1 MTTRR
6 GFIALAL
13 LAAGP
18 GGASTPAG
26 PAAAAAPSAAP
37 PAPSAPAPTW
47 RDVLDTPARRS
58 PLAERG
64 LLTGLARAG
73 NRLVAVGQ
81 RGHVLFSDD
90 AGRRWQQAEV
100 PASADLVAVHFP
112 SATRGY
118 ACGHDGLV
126 LGTRDAGQ
134 SWQRLLDGRRSGA
147 LMAAYYANQAEPKHE
162 AAGKE
167 AARFAAQGAENP
179 WLDCWFADEQ
189 TGFVVGAF
197 GQILQTTDGGTRWT
211 PWLHAI
217 DNPKGLHLY
226 AVRGIGTDLWITGE
240 QGLLLKLDREAQ
252 RFKAV
257 ELPYKGTLFGIVGH
271 ERALVVHGLRGT
283 ALRSTDG
290 GRSWQPVA
298 TGLQAGLPAA
308 TLDARGRFVLVS
320 QAGHV
325 LASSD
330 DGASFTP
337 LANPRPLPA
346 AAVAALPGA
355 LVLAGPRGLQSLPAP
370 QP

>member
-1 MTTRR
+1 MTSRR
-6 GFIALAL
+6 GFLALAL
-13 LAAGP
+13 LG
-18 GGASTPAG
+18 AG
-26 PAAAAAPSAAP
+26 PAGAATA
-37 PAPSAPAPTW
+37 W
-47 RDVLDTPARRS
+47 RDVLDTPAQRS

-64 LLTGLARAG
+64 LLNGLARAG
-73 NRLVAVGQ
+73 ERLVAVGQ
-81 RGHVLFSDD
+81 RGHVLVSDD

-100 PASADLVAVHFP
+100 PASADLVAVHFSSP
-112 SATRGY
+112 RRGY
-118 ACGHDGLV
+118 ACGHDGIV
-126 LGTRDAGQ
+126 LGTRDG
-134 SWQRLLDGRRSGA
+134 GRTSGG
-147 LMAAYYANQAEPKHE
+147 LMAAYYANQADPKHE
-162 AAGKE
+162 AAAKE

-197 GQILQTTDGGTRWT
+197 GQVLHTADGGAHWA

-226 AVRGIGTDLWITGE
+226 AVRGIGADVWITGE

-271 ERALVVHGLRGT
+271 ERALLVHGLRGT

-298 TGLQAGLPAA
+298 TGLQTGLPAA

-325 LASSD
+325 LASGD
-330 DGASFTP
+330 DGASFAP
-337 LANPRPLPA
+337 VANPRPLPA

-355 LVLAGPRGLQSLPAP
+355 LVLAGPRGLQSLALP
-370 QP
+370 

>member
-1 MTTRR
+1 MTSRR

-13 LAAGP
+13 LGAGP
-18 GGASTPAG
+18 GRATTPAG
-26 PAAAAAPSAAP
+26 NAAAAAPAAP
-37 PAPSAPAPTW
+37 TAPTTPAW
-47 RDVLDTPARRS
+47 RDVLDTPAQRS

-73 NRLVAVGQ
+73 ERLVAVGQ

-90 AGRRWQQAEV
+90 AGKRWQQAEV

-112 SATRGY
+112 SARRGY
-118 ACGHDGLV
+118 ACGHDGIV
-126 LGTRDAGQ
+126 LGTRDGGQ
-134 SWQRLLDGRRSGA
+134 TWQRLLDGRRSGA
-147 LMAAYYANQAEPKHE
+147 LMAAYYENQAEPRHE

-226 AVRGIGTDLWITGE
+226 AVRGIGADVWIAGE

-271 ERALVVHGLRGT
+271 ERVLVVHGLRGT
-283 ALRSTDG
+283 ALRSTDN

-308 TLDARGRFVLVS
+308 TLDARGRFVLAS

-325 LASSD
+325 LTSPD
-330 DGASFTP
+330 DGASFVP
-337 LANPRPLPA
+337 VANPRPLPA

-355 LVLAGPRGLQSLPAP
+355 LVLAGPRGLQTLAQP

>member
-1 MTTRR
+1 MTSRR
-6 GFIALAL
+6 GFLALAML
-13 LAAGP
+13 GGGP
-18 GGASTPAG
+18 VG
-26 PAAAAAPSAAP
+26 AAAPAAT
-37 PAPSAPAPTW
+37 PAVAW
-47 RDVLDTPARRS
+47 QDVLDTPAQRS

-64 LLTGLARAG
+64 LLNGLARAG
-73 NRLVAVGQ
+73 ERLVAVGQ
-81 RGHVLFSDD
+81 RGHVLYSDD
-90 AGRRWQQAEV
+90 AGRRWQQAQV

-112 SATRGY
+112 AARRGY
-118 ACGHDGLV
+118 ACGHDGIV
-126 LGTRDAGQ
+126 LGSRDGGQ
-134 SWQRLLDGRRSGA
+134 TWQRLLDGRSAGSA
-147 LMAAYYANQAEPKHE
+147 MAAYYTRQADPAHD
-162 AAGKE
+162 AAAKE

-197 GQILQTTDGGTRWT
+197 GQVLHTADGGASWT

-226 AVRGIGTDLWITGE
+226 AVRGIAGEVWIAGE
-240 QGLLLKLDREAQ
+240 QGLLLKLDRAAQ

-271 ERALVVHGLRGT
+271 ERVLIVHGLRGT

-290 GRSWQPVA
+290 GRSWQPVT
-298 TGLQAGLPAA
+298 TGLQTGLPAA

-325 LASSD
+325 LASAD
-330 DGASFTP
+330 DGTSFTP
-337 LANPRPLPA
+337 VANPRPLPA

-355 LVLAGPRGLQSLPAP
+355 LVLAGPRGLQSLPVP
-370 QP
+370 LP

>member
-1 MTTRR
+1 MNTLPSRR
-6 GFIALAL
+6 GFIALAML
-13 LAAGP
+13 
-18 GGASTPAG
+18 
-26 PAAAAAPSAAP
+26 AAAPAHAA
-37 PAPSAPAPTW
+37 W
-47 RDVLDTPARRS
+47 RDVLDTPAQRS

-64 LLTGLARAG
+64 LLAGLARAG
-73 NRLVAVGQ
+73 DRLVAVGQ
-81 RGHVLFSDD
+81 RGHVLVSDA
-90 AGRRWQQAEV
+90 AGQRWQQADV

-112 SATRGY
+112 TPRQGY

-126 LGTRDAGQ
+126 LGSRDGGQ
-134 SWQRLLDGRRSGA
+134 TWQRLLDGRTAGA
-147 LMAAYYANQAEPKHE
+147 AMDAYYKRQQDPKF
-162 AAGKE
+162 AAAAKE
-167 AARFAAQGAENP
+167 AERFAAQGAENP
-179 WLDCWFADEQ
+179 WLDCWFSDEK

-197 GQILQTTDGGTRWT
+197 GQVLHTADGGASWT
-211 PWLHAI
+211 PWLHAV

-226 AVRGIGTDLWITGE
+226 AVRGIGADVWIAGE

-271 ERALVVHGLRGT
+271 ERALLVHGLRGT
-283 ALRSTDG
+283 ALRSVDG

-298 TGLQAGLPAA
+298 TGLQVGLPAA

-320 QAGHV
+320 QAGHA
-325 LASSD
+325 LASAD

-355 LVLAGPRGLQSLPAP
+355 LVLAGPRGLQSLA
-370 QP
+370 QA